1 MSESKKI
8 LILGAGEGQVP
19 LILRAKEA
27 GWYTVVVSPQ
37 GHYPG
42 FELADR
48 CCYLDISDAEAIL
61 GLARE
66 MQVKAI
72 ATDQTDISMPTV
84 VTVAKELGLPCIDCE
99 NIYHFQFKSLM
110 REICY
115 RQGIATI
122 VYCVTDKLEEA
133 QAFFL
138 SIPNG
143 KAIVKPVDSQGSRGI
158 HKVCSSDGIPDAFA
172 SALKYSR
179 SGRVIIEQFIDGHE
193 IEVDTAMK
201 DGKTVCTLIGDVY
214 NFGFEDTFSAYER
227 IYPARMEPELEK
239 TVRAYNESVL
249 KALGLTTGWTHGEYI
264 VTEEGDV
271 YLLEVGLRGGGNFIG
286 SDILRDR
293 IGVGTD
299 EMAFLTATGD
309 DSFYER
315 MGPGEGH
322 CAYKCFYLPEGEVKT
337 VDIDEGLLNRPFVL
351 RHNLDGRCVGR
362 QISKATDKTSR
373 YTVVVKAETTD
384 ELRSILDDIE
394 NRIHVGVLTASGMQG
409 AIWK

>member
-1 MSESKKI
+1 MSESDKI

-27 GWYTVVVSPQ
+27 GWYTVVVSPR
-37 GHYPG
+37 GHFPG

-48 CCYLDISDAEAIL
+48 CCYLDISDVESIL

-84 VTVAKELGLPCIDCE
+84 VTVAKEMGLPCIDCE

-110 REICY
+110 REICH
-115 RQGIATI
+115 RRGIATI
-122 VYCVTDKLEEA
+122 VFCVTDKLEEA
-133 QAFFL
+133 QAFFM

-158 HKVCSSDGIPDAFA
+158 HKLCSPDGIPDAFA

-193 IEVDTAMK
+193 IEVDTVMK
-201 DGKTVCTLIGDVY
+201 DGKTVSTLIGDVY
-214 NFGFEDTFSAYER
+214 NFGFADTFSAYER
-227 IYPARMEPELEK
+227 IYPARMEPDLEQK
-239 TVRAYNESVL
+239 IRDYNETVL

-264 VTEEGDV
+264 VTENGDV
-271 YLLEVGLRGGGNFIG
+271 YLLEVGLRGGGNYIG

-293 IGVGTD
+293 MGVGTD

-309 DSFYER
+309 DSFYDR
-315 MGPGEGH
+315 QAPRKGH

-337 VDIDEGLLNRPFVL
+337 VVIDGDLLTRPFVL
-351 RHNLDGRCVGR
+351 RHNLDSLRVGR
-362 QISKATDKTSR
+362 QIGKATDKTSR
-373 YTVVVKAETTD
+373 FTVVVKAETAD
-384 ELRSILDDIE
+384 ELRRILDDIE
-394 NRIHVGVLTASGMQG
+394 NRIHIGVLTPAGIRG
-409 AIWK
+409 AIWR